1 MLIEMDCIVV
11 ALFCWL
17 LRGVTTTKIW
27 DNRPVNGPLPLPAGW
42 LLPSTRWLEYCPALH
57 CTNLQSGIA
66 SLHRQDISGQPRH
79 TPGPLNL
86 TETVRRSLTAAEIVF
101 YVKFKNQ
108 NKP

>member
-1 MLIEMDCIVV
+1 MVLSLSLLAGCCHLPDDWNT
-11 ALFCWL
+11 AL
-17 LRGVTTTKIW
+17 
-27 DNRPVNGPLPLPAGW
+27 P
-42 LLPSTRWLEYCPALH
+42 
-57 CTNLQSGIA
+57 CTAQTLQSGIA